1 MKTLLSILV
10 LMSLCLSSNAA
21 DLQAGVN
28 VVDGQRLTA
37 AQLLALVNNGS
48 INTQFY
54 TSKSASA
61 TNLQT
66 GDILLLITASGTY
79 HKITGA
85 DILNNPQLISSQSL
99 TAALPGYATVAYY
112 DPSNQVLKQIIVTN
126 FASTITS
133 NLVISNLMFFNGTN
147 QVLQSYTN
155 TPNFYA
161 TNVPATN
168 QQTYYLVWASNGIPY
183 YLTYSN
189 LLAPIIAPLGT
200 NLLVPY
206 TYTNVFA
213 PFVPYQTNATT
224 NAWGFY
230 TNFPIT
236 NLIFTNA
243 SQTNPLT
250 YTLTDTDTIPIAPTR
265 QNSNSTVQLK
275 AIYQYVTNKGTG
287 FVIASNITPATT
299 GGLLNS
305 TAHGFGV
312 VPKMMQWVM
321 VCGTNDLNFGVGQ
334 EVSVESFVCT
344 HNDVGFTTFMPAFPS
359 YRDSTNVSISSAVQA
374 SANYSIVNRTTGAA
388 ATITPS
394 RWSLKCYAAP

>member
-1 MKTLLSILV
+1 MI
-10 LMSLCLSSNAA
+10 SLCLSSHAA

-206 TYTNVFA
+206 IYTNVFS
-213 PFVPYQTNATT
+213 PFVPYQTNAAT

-236 NLIFTNA
+236 NLVFTNA
-243 SQTNPLT
+243 AQTNPVT
-250 YTLTDTDTIPIAPTR
+250 YTLNDSDKIPIAPTA
-265 QNSNSTVQLK
+265 QNSNTTVQLQ
-275 AIYQYVTNKGTG
+275 AVYQYVTNKA
-287 FVIASNITPATT
+287 FVITNVNVPNAAGQIT
-299 GGLLNS
+299 NV
-305 TAHGFGV
+305 AHGLGTT
-312 VPKMMQWVM
+312 PHSMLWTM
-321 VCGTNDLNFGVGQ
+321 VCITNDNGFTVGQ
-334 EVSVESFVCT
+334 ELPTEYVT
-344 HNDVGFTTFMPAFPS
+344 TKHNDTGFATHMPAFTAGK
-359 YRDSTNVSISSAVQA
+359 DSVNVFIGSTIQAETNYFAGNASSGSV
-374 SANYSIVNRTTGAA
+374 
-388 ATITPS
+388 ATALTKV
-394 RWSLKCYAAP
+394 RWKLKCVAQ